1 MGRTFIR
8 THPWLT
14 FALDMRPAS
23 PKLWLALG
31 EAQSKC
37 QHLAGTPLRPEYAQ
51 RLHQMHLAKGV
62 LATTAIEGNTLSEAE
77 VLAHLEG
84 RLQLPPSREYL
95 RQEIDNILE
104 IGNEL
109 LQSVETGNISS
120 LSPQLIARFNEAVL
134 RNLTVD
140 DNTVPGQIRRDNRTV
155 GRYRCAPPEDCPFLL
170 EKLCEWLNS
179 PELQIDQGNEI
190 VCGIIKAIVAHIYFV
205 WIHPFGD
212 GNGRT
217 ARLIEVKLL
226 LDAGIPSDA
235 AQLLSNY
242 YNKTRSEYYRQLDL
256 ASKHGGNVLPFIEY
270 AVIGFVDELREHI
283 TIIREQQVNV
293 TWINYVHDEFRDKK
307 SGADRRRRM
316 VILGMSEQ
324 DGAVKL
330 STISKL
336 TPEIAAEY
344 ANKTSKTVARDLNHL
359 AKMGLIKRVRG
370 GFRARKEIVLAFLPT
385 IRKLES
391 NE

>member
-1 MGRTFIR
+1 
-8 THPWLT
+8 
-14 FALDMRPAS
+14 
-23 PKLWLALG
+23 
-31 EAQSKC
+31 
-37 QHLAGTPLRPEYAQ
+37 
-51 RLHQMHLAKGV
+51 
-62 LATTAIEGNTLSEAE
+62 
-77 VLAHLEG
+77 
-84 RLQLPPSREYL
+84 
-95 RQEIDNILE
+95 
-104 IGNEL
+104 
-109 LQSVETGNISS
+109 
-120 LSPQLIARFNEAVL
+120 
-134 RNLTVD
+134 
-140 DNTVPGQIRRDNRTV
+140 
-155 GRYRCAPPEDCPFLL
+155 

-316 VILGMSEQ
+316 VILGM
-324 DGAVKL
+324 
-330 STISKL
+330 
-336 TPEIAAEY
+336 
-344 ANKTSKTVARDLNHL
+344 
-359 AKMGLIKRVRG
+359 
-370 GFRARKEIVLAFLPT
+370 
-385 IRKLES
+385 
-391 NE
+391 